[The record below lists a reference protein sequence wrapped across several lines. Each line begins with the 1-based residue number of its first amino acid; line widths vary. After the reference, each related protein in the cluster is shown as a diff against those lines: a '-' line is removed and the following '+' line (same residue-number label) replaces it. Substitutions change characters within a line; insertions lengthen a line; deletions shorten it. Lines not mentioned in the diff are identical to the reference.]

1 MFNFNCYWI
10 FNSTINEKNNIFIY
24 NKKKQLSRDYVNLKY
39 NLKQNS
45 VESID
50 GTLAITTEQSIRDFF
65 LKPSNSR
72 N

>member
-1 MFNFNCYWI
+1 
-10 FNSTINEKNNIFIY
+10 
-24 NKKKQLSRDYVNLKY
+24 VNLKY

-65 LKPSNSR
+65 
-72 N
+72 